1 MRLVFCHSV
10 LTVGL
15 QSCRFTASASRLVNG
30 LDNKDVLGAA
40 LQAVHGVVV
49 LLDVGNNHP
58 AVQRVTQT
66 WQVNKKQAQMSE
78 KWKHS

>member
-1 MRLVFCHSV
+1 MRLVFGCSV

-40 LQAVHGVVV
+40 LQAVHGVMV

-66 WQVNKKQAQMSE
+66 
-78 KWKHS
+78 